1 MVLYTAIMIIAMMI
15 ILSIKVVSK
24 KAVMTVVID
33 NPSKVPSFELTLNG
47 SKEAIN
53 SIVFVDVESI
63 LEEAEGLYETI
74 EEQLEMHDRKRAE
87 RNGMGHCAHCRR
99 EHRARNCGGR
109 GAQKYKAKK

>member
-1 MVLYTAIMIIAMMI
+1 MVLYTAITITILVI
-15 ILSIKVVSK
+15 ILSIKVSK

-33 NPSKVPSFELTLNG
+33 NPSFELTFNG

-74 EEQLEMHDRKRAE
+74 EEQLVARDQKRAE
-87 RNGMGHCAHCRR
+87 RNGMGHCLHCRR